1 MRYSFVSL
9 TGPVRRENQD
19 ALMLE
24 RIGPNFFSLV
34 CDGMGGHWGG
44 GFASEIA
51 TEGFKEIIR
60 GEYQAQLLKNT
71 ILEDEVL
78 SLSIVRN
85 SIKHILNKMRQFAGN
100 DRQKQR
106 MGTTFSLLI
115 LNPTIE
121 KAMVVNI
128 GDSRCYS
135 LDDDRSLKQLLPDQN
150 LHNYLLRLNYT
161 PEQIQREAQQNLRAL
176 TSCLSPSF
184 GFEKNLE
191 IDYRFLSLSGISYLF
206 QATDGLYDFLT
217 EDQLKSIVTSD
228 LSIKLK
234 LEGLIQTALKNSSND
249 NLTGI
254 LIKL

>member
-1 MRYSFVSL
+1 MR
-9 TGPVRRENQD
+9 R
-19 ALMLE
+19 
-24 RIGPNFFSLV
+24 
-34 CDGMGGHWGG
+34 
-44 GFASEIA
+44 FA
-51 TEGFKEIIR
+51 G
-60 GEYQAQLLKNT
+60 
-71 ILEDEVL
+71 EDEE
-78 SLSIVRN
+78 
-85 SIKHILNKMRQFAGN
+85 KA
-100 DRQKQR
+100 R

-135 LDDDRSLKQLLPDQN
+135 LNSDLTLNQLLPDQN

-161 PEQIQREAQQNLRAL
+161 PEQIEQEAHRNLRAL

-191 IDYRFLSLSGISYLF
+191 VDYRFLTLKGVDYLF
-206 QATDGLYDFLT
+206 QASDGLYDFLS
-217 EDQLKSIVTSD
+217 EEQLKGIVTSE

-249 NLTGI
+249 NLTGV